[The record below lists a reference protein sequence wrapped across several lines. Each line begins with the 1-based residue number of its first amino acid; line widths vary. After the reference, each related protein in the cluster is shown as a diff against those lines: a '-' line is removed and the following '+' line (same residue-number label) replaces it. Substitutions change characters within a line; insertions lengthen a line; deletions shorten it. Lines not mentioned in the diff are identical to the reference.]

1 MEPRKYDNPEQSLT
15 TTLGTTLGADA
26 IPLDTPA
33 SDDARRAVREPVPG
47 EEQCGG
53 RSGPGPTS
61 SGSDL

>member
-33 SDDARRAVREPVPG
+33 SDDARRAVREPVSYTVRLAK
-47 EEQCGG
+47 E
-53 RSGPGPTS
+53 RWS
-61 SGSDL
+61 SV